1 MSVTNISTNISA
13 SLAAIGSRIDSTE
26 LSSVL
31 LPMAQRQRNVALV
44 SAGLT
49 IKGAGLAL
57 VKNGAAFY
65 GIAEGTLIT
74 IAANTDMPAL
84 TGINVTNG
92 NKRVVMFVA
101 NRAGT
106 VTAVAGKEGGTALG
120 TVTFPRLEPESVI
133 IGGIILAPSTGNF
146 VGGTSA
152 LDGTLAN
159 TVYFSPVGALYP
171 SVVI

>member
-1 MSVTNISTNISA
+1 MSVANISTNISA

-44 SAGLT
+44 SAGLVV
-49 IKGAGLAL
+49 KGAGSAL

-120 TVTFPRLEPESVI
+120 TATFPALEPESVI

>member
-49 IKGAGLAL
+49 IKLGGSPL